1 MIPDYQTLM
10 RPVLEAC
17 ANGEVSNPYVIE
29 KLANE
34 YNLTDEERAELLPS
48 GKQARFSNRV
58 QWAKSYLKQAGL
70 LEYTRRSHFIITESG
85 KTVLQSGDR
94 INATYLKRFDS
105 FREFQARTKPI
116 KEDDS
121 ETEAS
126 LDEFS
131 TPDEII
137 RAAYKQINN
146 ALAEEVLEKARSSSP
161 KFFEALIVDLFIA
174 MGYGG
179 ATENAGRSLGQSG
192 DGGVDGVI
200 DQDALGVDQ
209 VYLQA
214 KRYADRNTV
223 SSGAVRD
230 FFGALNI
237 RRAQKGIFVTT
248 SIFSPSAIET
258 AKSLGSRIVLIDG
271 FDLARLMI
279 RYGIGC
285 RTEETFN
292 IKKLDDEYFDPV

>member
-1 MIPDYQTLM
+1 M

-17 ANGEVSNPYVIE
+17 ANGEVSNTHVIE
-29 KLANE
+29 ELADK
-34 YNLTDEERAELLPS
+34 YNLTEEERAELLPS
-48 GKQARFSNRV
+48 GKQTTFSNRV

-70 LEYTRRSHFIITESG
+70 LKYTRRSYFIITESG
-85 KTVLQSGDR
+85 KKVLQSGET
-94 INATYLKRFDS
+94 INAAYLKRFDS
-105 FREFQARTKPI
+105 FREFQSRTKQT
-116 KEDDS
+116 KEDLK
-121 ETEAS
+121 ETENS
-126 LDEFS
+126 LDEIS

-137 RAAYKQINN
+137 RAAYKQINS
-146 ALAEEVLEKARSSSP
+146 ALAEELLEKVRFASP
-161 KFFEALIVDLFIA
+161 KFFETLIVDLFIA

-192 DGGVDGVI
+192 DNGVDGVI

-214 KRYADRNTV
+214 KRYAGGNTIG
-223 SSGAVRD
+223 SGAIRD

-248 SIFSPSAIET
+248 SAFSPSAIET
-258 AKSLGSRIVLIDG
+258 AKGLGSRIVLIDG
-271 FDLARLMI
+271 FHLSRLMI

-285 RTEETFN
+285 RTEETFH
-292 IKKLDDEYFDPV
+292 IKKLDEEYFDPS